1 MYLTPL
7 QTSAFNKYTF
17 KKTASDL
24 RTLEIDDSLFTIDS
38 RHQIVG
44 IPRSAKDVPPLPL
57 WLTKLEAP
65 NLNANIVIDTRS
77 YIKEDNTPAKQD
89 VADFYLLGAK
99 LINIWMGGGQG
110 DIKDAGG
117 DFLVKVYGQWT
128 RNALTQRIGLDI
140 DQVYLVQAVMV
151 IFYLQQHE
159 PITNN
164 SSGSQIDRLLNRA
177 ARALP
182 STDPSILSERLNDII
197 KPLETLEDAL
207 NWIRELAETPRMES
221 LTLALARTVIGRV
234 WPMQYLAVSNA
245 AVEYPPVFAAMVY
258 HTLKSRNFIRS
269 ELGDLLK
276 KTVRANEADNFV
288 RSMDRLL
295 SQ

>member
-7 QTSAFNKYTF
+7 QTSAFSKFVF
-17 KKTASDL
+17 KQTASDL
-24 RTLEIDDSLFTIDS
+24 RRLEIDEGLYTIDS
-38 RHQIVG
+38 KRSIMG
-44 IPRSAKDVPPLPL
+44 IPRSVKDIPPLPL
-57 WLTKLEAP
+57 WITKLEAP

-77 YIKEDNTPAKQD
+77 YMKEDNTPAKKD
-89 VADFYLLGAK
+89 VADFYILGAK
-99 LINIWMGGGQG
+99 LIDVWMNEGQN
-110 DIKDAGG
+110 DVKEVGG
-117 DFLVKVYGQWT
+117 DFLIKVYGQWT

-140 DQVYLVQAVMV
+140 DQVYIVQAVMV

-159 PITNN
+159 AITNN
-164 SSGSQIDRLLNRA
+164 SSGVQIDRILNRA

-182 STDPSILSERLNDII
+182 VTDPSILMERLGDEVR
-197 KPLETLEDAL
+197 PLNSLEDAL
-207 NWIRELAETPRMES
+207 NWIRDLAETPRMEA

-234 WPMQYLAVSNA
+234 WPMQYLSVSNA

-258 HTLKSRNFIRS
+258 HTLKSRNFIRT

-295 SQ
+295 SR